1 MLNERKLT
9 ERELDKRTEA
19 IQGLL
24 SNKRTLV
31 KKYGKDA
38 EKVMYGIATKQ
49 AKNKIEDMNKDKL
62 KELIQTVLQKEEND
76 NVDVNFSGVADYG
89 EEDKALGRED
99 ELEMK
104 GLEEGHG
111 LDQND
116 LNTLESLRN
125 QIEQGILD
133 KKNRTKFVKI
143 LDFLIKSNILQD
155 KTKDLSI
162 KEGNFNAGFDQF
174 VAIIDNRAKQSNRS
188 PKEEAEDL
196 IDDLRLHY
204 GIDAFYESLNE
215 ALNPEVSQAVN
226 RFIKAMAKRYSY
238 SEKDAVFAIQAALK
252 QRNFDGLNEANNLLK
267 QDALSP
273 AEYQKAKKLKGFDS
287 KNYKWDKNQDLH
299 LIRKMSEDLDV
310 GHQDNEPQ
318 MLKSDLYRIAKYAA
332 ELYKMMDK
340 YDQGGEVD
348 FPHWWQAKV
357 TKAKDMM
364 VSAKHYL
371 DGEEKVDQ
379 IDAMMDKT
387 VNEGVVKDM
396 HTFLDALRDSGV
408 TNMFGAAPYLQKEF
422 GIDKKSAREV
432 LANWMQ
438 SFSENVNERIDYDEA
453 LTLRGM
459 KAEIEAEIAQL
470 YRDMEQ
476 EAEPEGGE
484 IADYYGGQL
493 MKLEDRLYKI
503 NKQLRDYDMNESTLN
518 EGVFLD
524 DIAQMMFSMDYD
536 QLSPLEQE
544 TVRDEAERQDPG
556 DMSHQFQYYDM
567 NEATR
572 QDLGMSSSISKSRAK
587 AHLKNPSN
595 DGSKVYGLDSDG
607 KRVELNDLNDVNKFK
622 KFEIDADLKEGASKE
637 DQLKIANAALEK
649 AEMDGD
655 IRKQELALAAIDLIK
670 GKLNEAM
677 DGGQLFD
684 YFASKG
690 YVVKDRRPDG
700 YPPKEGV
707 EGYIV
712 KDRDDSG
719 KRRSNPGQMVI
730 FQHNKDTDQFT
741 ISQLG
746 GYSIDQKEAY
756 KAGMREEGG
765 SSVAGMDYYITDG
778 NYTPVNISAE
788 GLKDI
793 VDHVMG
799 GLSREAKRQQDF
811 YAARGRTSGTIDE
824 KISTAV
830 REKLTKKS
838 LEEDLDLYYK
848 KGFKDQTALVKRV
861 WGSKDVEEKR
871 KILHYMINNLPKAT
885 REKKFSLKQNI
896 NRMSASKLDLF
907 ANNLLHRDSKMTSME
922 EKLTKSSSVEDHVED
937 FKDSDAPQFK
947 GKSLKK
953 IKQMALASFL
963 SKQGKKKV
971 SEVKDS
977 RKKEG
982 FKVGDKVTYLGH
994 PGEITKV
1001 NKEMTGAIT
1010 YNVSYDKGNGKTKA
1024 SNIHNKGGEIK
1035 TV

>member
-9 ERELDKRTEA
+9 ERELDKRAEA

-49 AKNKIEDMNKDKL
+49 AKSKVEGMNKDKI

-76 NVDVNFSGVADYG
+76 NIDVAFSGVADYG

-111 LDQND
+111 LDQGD
-116 LNTLESLRN
+116 LDTLESLRN

-133 KKNRTKFVKI
+133 KKNRIKFVKV

-238 SEKDAVFAIQAALK
+238 SEQDAVFAIMAALK
-252 QRNFDGLNEANNLLK
+252 QRKFDGLN
-267 QDALSP
+267 
-273 AEYQKAKKLKGFDS
+273 
-287 KNYKWDKNQDLH
+287 
-299 LIRKMSEDLDV
+299 EDLDV
-310 GHQDNEPQ
+310 GHQDNEPHMLKKELARAGQMIQ
-318 MLKSDLYRIAKYAA
+318 MLYRAV
-332 ELYKMMDK
+332 DN
-340 YDQGGEVD
+340 YDGQGEVD
-348 FPHWWQAKV
+348 FPQWWQAKII
-357 TKAKDMM
+357 KANSMLD
-364 VSAKHYL
+364 SAFDYL
-371 DGEEKVDQ
+371 DGEEMVAK
-379 IDAMMDKT
+379 IDAMIDGADKVEVDIDV
-387 VNEGVVKDM
+387 VNEDEVQKR
-396 HTFLDALRDSGV
+396 LDAEKAIKSTLKDEG
-408 TNMFGAAPYLQKEF
+408 GAAGLEPLAKAVKKL
-422 GIDKKSAREV
+422 GISKDELLKMIKKVVGVAKHKHGDYISTPI
-432 LANWMQ
+432 
-438 SFSENVNERIDYDEA
+438 NEIDYDEA

-459 KAEIEAEIAQL
+459 LADLKKEREQL
-470 YRDMEQ
+470 FRDMEQ
-476 EAEPEGGE
+476 EAEPEGGP
-484 IADYYGGQL
+484 IADRYGDEL
-493 MKLEDRLYKI
+493 NKIEDRMYQI
-503 NKQLRDYDMNESTLN
+503 AKQLRDYDMNEGVN
-518 EGVFLD
+518 EIGMFHDPRMSSGNFDHLTPDPKEDQLKTAYAALEKAEKDGDIRKQELALAAIDLINGNINEESSDVFLD

-556 DMSHQFQYYDM
+556 DMSHQFQYYD
-567 NEATR
+567 
-572 QDLGMSSSISKSRAK
+572 D
-587 AHLKNPSN
+587 
-595 DGSKVYGLDSDG
+595 
-607 KRVELNDLNDVNKFK
+607 
-622 KFEIDADLKEGASKE
+622 E
-637 DQLKIANAALEK
+637 DES
-649 AEMDGD
+649 
-655 IRKQELALAAIDLIK
+655 
-670 GKLNEAM
+670 LNEAM

-684 YFASKG
+684 YFKSKG
-690 YVVKDRRPDG
+690 YDITERRPDG

-707 EGYIV
+707 EGYQV
-712 KDRDDSG
+712 NRGRGRYPQS
-719 KRRSNPGQMVI
+719 VI
-730 FQHNKDTDQFT
+730 FQYNKDTDEFT
-741 ISQLG
+741 ISRMS
-746 GYSIDQKEAY
+746 GYRIDEKDAI
-756 KAGMREEGG
+756 KAGMREAGRSG
-765 SSVAGMDYYITDG
+765 AAGMDSYMTDG
-778 NYTPVNISAE
+778 NYTPVDISAE

-793 VDHVMG
+793 VDHVMT
-799 GLSREAKRQQDF
+799 GLDRESKAQSDF
-811 YAARGRTSGTIDE
+811 YRARGRTSGTIDE
-824 KISTAV
+824 KIATAV
-830 REKLTKKS
+830 R
-838 LEEDLDLYYK
+838 
-848 KGFKDQTALVKRV
+848 
-861 WGSKDVEEKR
+861 
-871 KILHYMINNLPKAT
+871 
-885 REKKFSLKQNI
+885 
-896 NRMSASKLDLF
+896 
-907 ANNLLHRDSKMTSME
+907 

-947 GKSLKK
+947 GKSLEK

-963 SKQGKKKV
+963 QKQGKKKV

-977 RKKEG
+977 RKKKE

-1001 NKEMTGAIT
+1001 NKEMTGVIT

-1024 SNIHNKGGEIK
+1024 SNIYNKGGEIK